1 MTLFGR
7 PSRRR
12 LGDDAWSA
20 WAFAAPALVLLLV
33 FLILPFFMAF
43 GLAFTNQR
51 LIPGPLPT
59 RFVGLRNFLRLLQD
73 ETFMHALRNNFLF
86 ALVVVPLQSALA
98 LGLAMLVNNSRRFI
112 TFFRASYF
120 VPTVTTMVVVAII
133 WGFLLSEQGLLNAIL
148 GLLSLGKLGPY
159 KWLDNV
165 RLALPAII
173 MLSIWQGVGF
183 QMVIYLA
190 GLQGIPPDLYEAAA
204 IDGAGLWQRF
214 RYVTLPGLR
223 NTHIFVLV
231 TTTILAFKLF
241 TQVEV
246 LTQGGPLD
254 ATQTIVRLM
263 YVAGFRELKVGYAS
277 AMTVVFVLIVLVIS
291 IVQRRVLVEEREVT

>member
-1 MTLFGR
+1 MARRSKARTVTDDTVTAWLFM
-7 PSRRR
+7 
-12 LGDDAWSA
+12 
-20 WAFAAPALVLLLV
+20 APALILLLL

-51 LIPGPLPT
+51 LIPGPIPT
-59 RFVGLRNFLRLLQD
+59 RFVGLRNFQRLLD
-73 ETFMHALRNNFLF
+73 DATFHHALRNNFVF
-86 ALVVVPLQSALA
+86 ALVVVPLQSGLA
-98 LGLAMLVNNSRRFI
+98 LFLALLVNTRRRFI

-133 WGFLLSEQGLLNAIL
+133 WGFLLAEQGPINAIL
-148 GLLSLGKLGPY
+148 RVISFGHLGPY
-159 KWLDNV
+159 KWIDDPH
-165 RLALPAII
+165 LALPAII

-190 GLQGIPPDLYEAAA
+190 GLQGIPPDLYEAAS
-204 IDGAGLWQRF
+204 IDGAGMWQKF
-214 RYVTLPGLR
+214 RYITFPSLR

-263 YVAGFRELKVGYAS
+263 YVIGFRELKVGYA
-277 AMTVVFVLIVLVIS
+277 AAITVVFVLIVLLIS
-291 IVQRRVLVEEREVT
+291 LIQRRVLVEEREVA

>member
-1 MTLFGR
+1 MRRSSTSQSVSRDTLV
-7 PSRRR
+7 
-12 LGDDAWSA
+12 AWL
-20 WAFAAPALVLLLV
+20 FMAPALILLLV

-51 LIPGPLPT
+51 LVPGPLPT
-59 RFVGLRNFLRLLQD
+59 RFIGWRNFQRLLTD
-73 ETFMHALRNNFLF
+73 DTFHHALRNNFLF
-86 ALVVVPLQSALA
+86 VLIVVPLQSSLA
-98 LGLAMLVNNSRRFI
+98 LFLATLVNSRRRFI

-120 VPTVTTMVVVAII
+120 VPTVTTMVVVAVI
-133 WGFLLSEQGLLNAIL
+133 WGFLLAQQGPINAIL
-148 GLLSLGKLGPY
+148 RLLTWGHLGPY
-159 KWLDNV
+159 KWIEDPH
-165 RLALPAII
+165 LALPAII

-183 QMVIYLA
+183 QMIIYLA

-214 RYVTLPGLR
+214 RYITFPNLR

-246 LTQGGPLD
+246 LTHGGPLD

-263 YVAGFRELKVGYAS
+263 YVIGFRELKVGYAS
-277 AMTVVFVLIVLVIS
+277 AITVVFVLIVLIVS
-291 IVQRRVLVEEREVT
+291 LVQRQILVEEREVA

>member
-1 MTLFGR
+1 MFQGRKQAVKETLT
-7 PSRRR
+7 
-12 LGDDAWSA
+12 A
-20 WAFAAPALVLLLV
+20 WAFMTPALFLLLV
-33 FLILPFFMAF
+33 FLIIPFFMAI
-43 GLAFTNQR
+43 GLSFTNQR

-59 RFVGLRNFLRLLQD
+59 RFLGFRNFARLIHD
-73 ETFMHALRNNFLF
+73 TTFLHALRNNFVF
-86 ALVVVPLQSALA
+86 ALVVVPLQSGLA
-98 LGLAMLVNNSRRFI
+98 LFLAILVNPSRRFI

-133 WGFLLSEQGLLNAIL
+133 WGFLLAEQGPINAIIVWL
-148 GLLSLGKLGPY
+148 TRGVLGPY
-159 KWLDNV
+159 RWIEDPH
-165 RLALPAII
+165 LALPAII

-190 GLQGIPPDLYEAAA
+190 GLQSIPPDLYEAAA
-204 IDGAGLWQRF
+204 IDGASRWQQF
-214 RYVTLPGLR
+214 RYITFPALR

-263 YVAGFRELKVGYAS
+263 YVTGFKELKVGYAS
-277 AMTVVFVLIVLVIS
+277 AMTVVFFLIVLTIS
-291 IVQRRVLVEEREVT
+291 LIQRRLIVEEREVGP

>member
-1 MTLFGR
+1 MRVSHMF
-7 PSRRR
+7 RRR
-12 LGDDAWSA
+12 GVTDDTLAGWL
-20 WAFAAPALVLLLV
+20 FVLPALVLLLV
-33 FLILPFFMAF
+33 FLILPFLMAF

-59 RFVGLRNFLRLLQD
+59 RYVGLRNFQRLVQD
-73 ETFMHALRNNFLF
+73 EVFLHALRNNIVF

-98 LGLAMLVNNSRRFI
+98 LLLALLVNNRRRFI

-133 WGFLLSEQGLLNAIL
+133 WGFLLAEHGPINAIL
-148 GLLSLGKLGPY
+148 RVISLGTLGPY
-159 KWLDNV
+159 RWLDDV

-190 GLQGIPPDLYEAAA
+190 GLQGIPADLYEAAA
-204 IDGAGLWQRF
+204 IDGASLWQRF
-214 RYVTLPGLR
+214 RYITLPGLR

-254 ATQTIVRLM
+254 ATQTLVRLM
-263 YVAGFRELKVGYAS
+263 YVSGFKELKVGYAS
-277 AMTVVFVLIVLVIS
+277 AMTVVFVFIVLIIS
-291 IVQRRVLVEEREVT
+291 VVQRRLFVEEREVA